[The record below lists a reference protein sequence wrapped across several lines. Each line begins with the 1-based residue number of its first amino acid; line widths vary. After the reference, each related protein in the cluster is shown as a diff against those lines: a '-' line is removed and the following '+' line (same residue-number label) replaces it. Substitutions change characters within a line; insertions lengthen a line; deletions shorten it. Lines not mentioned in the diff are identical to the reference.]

1 MQMRYET
8 SQTTCSMDGVDC
20 SFCNRQ
26 QKYTA
31 NMILMA
37 LTTVVCKQ
45 KCRNTVENTGKCCD
59 LKMRNAGGE
68 S

>member
-1 MQMRYET
+1 
-8 SQTTCSMDGVDC
+8 MDGGTAVSVTD
-20 SFCNRQ
+20 NR
-26 QKYTA
+26 KYTA